1 MSTEKIIQIL
11 DVFLLN
17 QAILHFI
24 WDLRNDR
31 LSVWS
36 WRCLQINRTLADP
49 ITDILKDSTTKAK
62 RGEEKEFCYRKF
74 WEV

>member
-31 LSVWS
+31 LSV
-36 WRCLQINRTLADP
+36 
-49 ITDILKDSTTKAK
+49 
-62 RGEEKEFCYRKF
+62 
-74 WEV
+74 